1 MDVKDKYESKDK
13 EDVTGSH
20 NEEYKILNYPFGK
33 YEIKI
38 KLSKDNKFLDIIE
51 IKINKDFLSFRQKM
65 ASKGVHDV
73 EKFYRE

>member
-1 MDVKDKYESKDK
+1 MDVKDKYESKDN
-13 EDVTGSH
+13 ENVTGSH
-20 NEEYKILNYPFGK
+20 IEEYKILDYPFGR